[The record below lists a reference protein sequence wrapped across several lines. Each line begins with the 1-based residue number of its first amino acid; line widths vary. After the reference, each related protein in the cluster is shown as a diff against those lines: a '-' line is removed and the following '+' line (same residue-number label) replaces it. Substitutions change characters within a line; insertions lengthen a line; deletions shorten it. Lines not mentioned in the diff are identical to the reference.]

1 MSRTVTAMFDSRS
14 EAEEARQR
22 LTTSNI
28 DAERVRI
35 IDKSSSGGSSSF
47 SQTDTMTGGQ
57 EGQGFWSSLKDMF
70 LPDEDRQAYGEGI
83 NRGGFLLTAEV
94 DEDQAD
100 EACRILEQSNSVDFD
115 ERESGWRNEG
125 WTGFSGGAA
134 AGGFAGT
141 GSTGFGTN
149 ADAGQGSLG
158 TPAAMTDSFTGSG
171 STGQTGQSFAGTTG
185 ERSTTVAE
193 EHIPIV
199 EEQLRVGK
207 REVSRG
213 GARVR
218 SMFAKCRSTSRSACA
233 RSMSPS
239 SVAR

>member
-1 MSRTVTAMFDSRS
+1 MFDSRP

-22 LTTSNI
+22 LTSSNI
-28 DAERVRI
+28 DADRVRI
-35 IDKSSSGGSSSF
+35 IDKSSSTSSDFSSTGSS
-47 SQTDTMTGGQ
+47 TGGQ
-57 EGQGFWSSLKDMF
+57 EGGFWSSLKEMF
-70 LPDEDRQAYGEGI
+70 VPDEDRHAYGEGI
-83 NRGGFLLTAEV
+83 SRGGYLLTAEV

-218 SMFAKCRSTSRSACA
+218 SYVREVPVHEQVSLREEHV
-233 RSMSPS
+233 PS